1 MMAIRVEE
9 YVGIKTIKEYEFL
22 KDEPIRGTYRIEL
35 SDEKIIRCYECK
47 WFKENA
53 SPDDPDGRY
62 YFCVQHGFDFEG
74 DNGFCAWAERRQ

>member
-9 YVGIKTIKEYEFL
+9 YVGLKVIDELECL
-22 KDEPIRGTYRIEL
+22 KDEPISGMYRIEL
-35 SDEKIIRCYECK
+35 SDEEIIRCFECK

-62 YFCVQHGFDFEG
+62 HFCVKHGFIFEY